1 MYKKYTAKD
10 IMIKAR
16 SVALSK
22 SVKQYPQ
29 GKFKY
34 LDHVLVVEYEDCGD
48 YVVIQVK
55 MEKTTKGSK
64 IKEIVYENEYLW

>member
-16 SVALSK
+16 NVALSK
-22 SVKQYPQ
+22 SGNKSPQ

-55 MEKTTKGSK
+55 MEKTTKNSK

>member
-16 SVALSK
+16 NVALSK
-22 SVKQYPQ
+22 SVKQYPH

-34 LDHVLVVEYEDCGD
+34 LDHVLAVEYEDCGD

-55 MEKTTKGSK
+55 MEKTTKNSK

>member
-16 SVALSK
+16 NVALLK
-22 SVKQYPQ
+22 SCKKHRN

-48 YVVIQVK
+48 YIVIQVK
-55 MEKTTKGSK
+55 MERTANGSK
-64 IKEIVYENEYLW
+64 IKEIVYENEYL